1 MSVLTTIVSIILLC
15 GLIILPVIILY
26 ELNKRNIKYRFIVYL
41 VLGLLTTSVFML
53 IFSWWS
59 VTSNKI
65 LLSYYGYDFEGLK
78 EIDRYANVNS
88 ENVEWVKNLEISLY
102 GIGWALKAIFSYI
115 FYSPYLLIVYLII
128 HLIRKRKI
136 TP

>member
-78 EIDRYANVNS
+78 EIDR
-88 ENVEWVKNLEISLY
+88 
-102 GIGWALKAIFSYI
+102 
-115 FYSPYLLIVYLII
+115 
-128 HLIRKRKI
+128 
-136 TP
+136 